1 MGTVA
6 FSAPRPLEE
15 KDALEGFSCGIEIVD
30 SWLSNYAKGAKRAG
44 TAVVYV
50 SFAGSQLAGFYTL
63 SSQSIQRGL
72 ARGWLARNAPRQIP
86 VILLGMLG
94 VDERFQ
100 GQGLGHNLLLDAVH
114 RAQSICEHIGARALV
129 VDPAD
134 SSSRAFY
141 EAHGFL
147 PLPDSERMFAKLG

>member
-1 MGTVA
+1 MGKVV
-6 FSAPRPLEE
+6 FSAPRQLEE
-15 KDALEGFSCGIEIVD
+15 KDVLEGFSCGVEMVD
-30 SWLSNYAKGAKRAG
+30 SWLSSHAKGARKAG

-50 SFAGSQLAGFYTL
+50 SFAGPQLAGFYSL

-72 ARGWLARNAPRQIP
+72 TRGWLARNAPQQIP

-94 VDERFQ
+94 VDIRFQ
-100 GQGLGHNLLLDAVH
+100 KQGLGHNLLLDAVH

-134 SSSRAFY
+134 ASSRAFY
-141 EAHGFL
+141 TAHGFI
-147 PLPDSERMFAKLG
+147 PLPNSKRMFAKLG